1 MSLKE
6 LNYEISNT
14 KRIIVNIILNKEKNK
29 FIYLGSS
36 FCKLFTSSYNS
47 PNFVYSGLKGGLF
60 FYLNSEDKSY
70 NFIMFE
76 LSDFKI
82 IYQQKLKIESFKF
95 YKKLKKNF
103 YYLEII
109 DGFIGFY
116 FYNIKDSEEIYKIC
130 NELNEKFTNERIEK
144 FKEKKNKEEKDL
156 NLIYINLKNQLKK
169 NINPTKNLTNE
180 KKETLNFN
188 LTKIKILSNNVDY
201 NIYNNK
207 LEFIGYKKDYEKLL
221 EDEKIKK
228 EKINFVESSLKIK
241 EKKDY
246 VNILI
251 NHMLNTQ
258 IIVNYLQ
265 DIKLEFK
272 SYILRNELEKSNNY
286 SSSIKFSVNPIMKA
300 STNKILRRTMVIKSN
315 SKVLENIQNQNRNNS
330 RLFRKQSSNSQ
341 NKNNNNNIKNNNGE
355 LNKSFEV
362 IEYNTV
368 KTEGN
373 IIRNNYNTI
382 GGFNDDKN
390 DNDNENINNEKQEN
404 LNEEKKK
411 ENLNKDNIKRE
422 IMRQITNVNN
432 EKKINNHLDENE
444 IKQHSKIESQ
454 TISFDFRESLTQEK
468 IMNIRSSLQP
478 IFQKKEEKNENNN
491 NNKNFGF
498 QRTFDFSKFENNNPI
513 KKQEENTDFRYLLG
527 KKK

>member
-36 FCKLFTSSYNS
+36 FCKLFTSSYN
-47 PNFVYSGLKGGLF
+47 
-60 FYLNSEDKSY
+60 
-70 NFIMFE
+70 FIMFD
-76 LSDFKI
+76 LLDFKI

-95 YKKLKKNF
+95 YRKLKKNF

-144 FKEKKNKEEKDL
+144 FEEKKSKEEKDL

-362 IEYNTV
+362 IEYNTI

-390 DNDNENINNEKQEN
+390 DNENINNEKKEN
-404 LNEEKKK
+404 LNEENKK
-411 ENLNKDNIKRE
+411 ENLNKDNMKRE

-454 TISFDFRESLTQEK
+454 TIGFDFRESLTQEK